1 MPWWKEL
8 PLFYIVETGD
18 ESGSVKNMVLVGRYT
33 CTPYP
38 MLLDMPILEYIR
50 LENAVCEI
58 LQEES
63 ERRNEKRET
72 IY

>member
-1 MPWWKEL
+1 
-8 PLFYIVETGD
+8 
-18 ESGSVKNMVLVGRYT
+18 MVLVGRYT

-50 LENAVCEI
+50 LENAICEI

-63 ERRNEKRET
+63 ERRNEKT
-72 IY
+72 

>member
-1 MPWWKEL
+1 
-8 PLFYIVETGD
+8 
-18 ESGSVKNMVLVGRYT
+18 MVLVGRYT

-50 LENAVCEI
+50 LSVAEPEGNIEKMRFAKSFKRKAKEGTK
-58 LQEES
+58 
-63 ERRNEKRET
+63 KRET